1 MMDPMTMLSQALMMQ
16 RMQPNAQNP
25 TQVPN
30 DYANNAVKLQMMQQL
45 QNAGQNFTQQ
55 HPLSA
60 VNSQMIP
67 NSAPPQPPLPSITG
81 VRG

>member
-1 MMDPMTMLSQALMMQ
+1 MDPMTMLSQALMMQ
-16 RMQPNAQNP
+16 HMQPGAQNP

-60 VNSQMIP
+60 VNGQVVP
-67 NSAPPQPPLPSITG
+67 NPAPSQPPYPISAG